1 MSTEQKTQKTEAP
14 RTEAPRTETPR
25 TETPKADPFMGF
37 DPKGF
42 DPMAYWAASQAG
54 FQKLV
59 TDAFQR
65 AQSFADQYAT
75 LEAQMV
81 NRAQGAVASWAQLTQ
96 DAIAYG
102 AQLSAEA
109 RKLSFEAARKMSR
122 DGA

>member
-1 MSTEQKTQKTEAP
+1 MSTTETKTQKPEP
-14 RTEAPRTETPR
+14 RVTETQSS
-25 TETPKADPFMGF
+25 PKVDPFTA
-37 DPKGF
+37 F

-59 TDAFQR
+59 ADAFQR

-81 NRAQGAVASWAQLTQ
+81 SRAQGAVASWAQLTQ
-96 DAIAYG
+96 DAIAYS

-109 RKLSFEAARKMSR
+109 RKLSFDAARKMSA
-122 DGA
+122 GA

>member
-1 MSTEQKTQKTEAP
+1 MSTDKTPKTE
-14 RTEAPRTETPR
+14 TR
-25 TETPKADPFMGF
+25 TETPKTETPNNPFAAF
-37 DPKGF
+37 TSF
-42 DPMAYWAASQAG
+42 DPMQYWAASQAG

-59 TDAFQR
+59 ADAFQR

-96 DAIAYG
+96 DAIAYS

-109 RKLSFEAARKMSR
+109 RKLSLDAARKMSA
-122 DGA
+122 GA

>member
-1 MSTEQKTQKTEAP
+1 MSTETKNPKTDT
-14 RTEAPRTETPR
+14 RTETAR
-25 TETPKADPFMGF
+25 GEAPKADPFTS
-37 DPKGF
+37 F

-59 TDAFQR
+59 AEAFQR
-65 AQSFADQYAT
+65 AQSFADQYTT

-81 NRAQGAVASWAQLTQ
+81 SRAHGAVASWAQLTQ

-109 RKLSFEAARKMSR
+109 RKLSLEATRKMAA
-122 DGA
+122 GA